1 MPREEVVERRLQE
14 GKEGYVPSQSDGTE
28 NTEVLIGCSIYA
40 GPSNV
45 RYIVG
50 GQKK

>member
-1 MPREEVVERRLQE
+1 MPREEVVERRLQG

-28 NTEVLIGCSIYA
+28 NTEVLIGYSIYA